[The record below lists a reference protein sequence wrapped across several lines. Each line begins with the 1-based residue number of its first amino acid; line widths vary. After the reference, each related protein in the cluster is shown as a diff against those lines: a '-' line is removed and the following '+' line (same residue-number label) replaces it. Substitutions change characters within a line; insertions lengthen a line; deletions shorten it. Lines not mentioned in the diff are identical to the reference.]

1 MTLHAYDF
9 IPAPLW
15 ILTALH
21 LLTLTLHFVA
31 MNLLAGGA
39 AVLAFLWARGRS
51 GEKAVARYTRAL
63 PSIMAATIT
72 FGVAPLLFVQLVY
85 PRQIYGASIASGWFW
100 IAIIPAVTVAY
111 YLVYASSTAE
121 AGSKRARWYLLGA
134 LAVFFYV
141 SFVYSSV
148 FSMGDAPPEIAALY
162 GASQGGLVLN
172 PHVGTYLARWGHMLL
187 GALTLAGFFLG
198 VLAGQEEKT
207 FRTAKR
213 IFLWAMV
220 GAAALGTVYLL
231 TLGKVL
237 GPFMH
242 SAGIWALAVGILLS
256 LGALHFFFTKRF
268 WVSGTMVFVSML
280 TMVFA
285 RHEVRLLRLAGS
297 FDPAT
302 VPVHPQWGVFA
313 LFLLF
318 FVVALALLF
327 YMARAFFFGPKAG
340 EA

>member
-1 MTLHAYDF
+1 MSMHAYDF

-15 ILTALH
+15 ILTTLH
-21 LLTLTLHFVA
+21 LVTLTLHFVA

-51 GEKAVARYTRAL
+51 GEKAVGRYTRAL

-85 PRQIYGASIASGWFW
+85 PRQIYGASITSGWFW
-100 IAIIPAVTVAY
+100 FGIIPAVTLAY
-111 YLVYASSTAE
+111 YLVYAASTAKAE
-121 AGSKRARWYLLGA
+121 SRRVRWYLLGA

-148 FSMGDAPPEIAALY
+148 FSMGEVPPAIAALY
-162 GASQGGLVLN
+162 GTSQAGLVLN

-198 VLAGQEEKT
+198 VLAGDEEKT

-220 GAAALGTVYLL
+220 GASVLGLVYLV
-231 TLGKVL
+231 TLGKVF
-237 GPFMH
+237 GPFLH
-242 SAGIWALAVGILLS
+242 SAGLWAVVLGILLS
-256 LGALHFFFTKRF
+256 LGALHFFFTRRF
-268 WVSGTMVFVSML
+268 WISGTMVFVSVL
-280 TMVFA
+280 AMVFA

-297 FDPAT
+297 FDPAS

-327 YMARAFFFGPKAG
+327 YMARAFFFGPRTTDA
-340 EA
+340 